1 MSLRRSLLCAA
12 LPALAWM
19 LVKPVRAQQPDSVV
33 LEADSVVW
41 EDSLPS
47 GERLANIVASCRGP
61 RTGPPRPGAPRRGR
75 AVLSFVVDTRG
86 RGVLST
92 ITVVSTTDSLWAL
105 QAADMVRTCR
115 YRPGRRDGRPVRV
128 RIERG
133 FSFDFP

>member
-1 MSLRRSLLCAA
+1 MSLRLSLLCTAV
-12 LPALAWM
+12 PALACM
-19 LVKPVRAQQPDSVV
+19 LVKPVGAQQPDSLV
-33 LEADSVVW
+33 LSADSVVL

-47 GERLANIVASCRGP
+47 GERLANVVPSCRGP

-75 AVLSFVVDTRG
+75 AVLGFVVDTRG
-86 RGVLST
+86 RVIPST

-105 QAADMVRTCR
+105 QAIDMVRTCR
-115 YRPGRRDGRPVRV
+115 YRPGLVDGRPVRV

>member
-1 MSLRRSLLCAA
+1 MSLRRSLLCKA
-12 LPALAWM
+12 LLALACM

-33 LEADSVVW
+33 LDADSVVL

-47 GERLANIVASCRGP
+47 GERLANVVASCRGP

-75 AVLSFVVDTRG
+75 AVLGFVVDTLG
-86 RGVLST
+86 RVIPST

-105 QAADMVRTCR
+105 QAMETVRTCR
-115 YRPGRRDGRPVRV
+115 YRPGRVDGRPVRV
-128 RIERG
+128 HIERG